1 MQTMQYVIPQ
11 CSIFGSLI
19 KDCFKMLLLLLKL
32 FGILNGRGTSLKI
45 ISDSIMSQLH
55 THLHLDHQFARLVM
69 GEYFRQPSEN
79 FKTCNPVKWWS
90 ARISQFPDLSQLARD
105 LLSIPGSAVTVE
117 RIFSGGR
124 DH

>member
-1 MQTMQYVIPQ
+1 
-11 CSIFGSLI
+11 
-19 KDCFKMLLLLLKL
+19 
-32 FGILNGRGTSLKI
+32 
-45 ISDSIMSQLH
+45 
-55 THLHLDHQFARLVM
+55 M

-90 ARISQFPDLSQLARD
+90 ARILQFPNLSQLTRD

-124 DH
+124 DTISIRRARLSASLIRTLMFLKHELRLKCERAIVELNDLVE